1 MDGVTH
7 FDMGPHISVPFLLV
21 VVANMACEAL
31 GCSEEDNV
39 VTTDDMGMPII

>member
-31 GCSEEDNV
+31 GCSVKEDNGV
-39 VTTDDMGMPII
+39 TDDMGTPII